1 MIYIHTYE
9 YILLGQKDHIQFY
22 EYPLGHLFVC
32 QSHDIPHLALVNT
45 KRHKLQEAMENAVFQ
60 AICEDFGSYPS
71 RVSRHTT
78 LSFESDS
85 FDLQV

>member
-1 MIYIHTYE
+1 M
-9 YILLGQKDHIQFY
+9 GQRDYIQFY
-22 EYPLGHLFVC
+22 EYPKGHLFVC
-32 QSHDIPHLALVNT
+32 ESQDIPHLAIISP
-45 KRHKLQEAMENAVFQ
+45 KRHKLYASMENAVFQ